1 MTYNI
6 RGIKSVKEEL
16 EHYLNF
22 SKSDSAK
29 PDILAL
35 QETFLTKKTYRCR
48 IPGYTC
54 IEAKADHAKGG
65 TGLLLAVKNNVGL
78 EISEFKA
85 APTWLSG
92 IVSGRTKNGD
102 KFTLLVT
109 NVHFPNAGIRKK
121 RAISELLDHYK
132 KSNKKFK
139 KHILL
144 GDYNM
149 DTQVSKKFTLK
160 LGTGF
165 QHAKVVLR
173 YNNDYTM
180 VRIMLVMKR

>member
-1 MTYNI
+1 MVMTYNI
-6 RGIKSVKEEL
+6 QGIKSIKEDL

-35 QETFLTKKTYRCR
+35 QETLLTKKTYRCR

-65 TGLLLAVKNNVGL
+65 TGLLLAIRNNVGL
-78 EISEFKA
+78 EISEFKSA
-85 APTWLSG
+85 ATWLLV

-109 NVHFPNAGIRKK
+109 NTHFPSAGIRK
-121 RAISELLDHYK
+121 
-132 KSNKKFK
+132 
-139 KHILL
+139 
-144 GDYNM
+144 
-149 DTQVSKKFTLK
+149 
-160 LGTGF
+160 
-165 QHAKVVLR
+165 
-173 YNNDYTM
+173 
-180 VRIMLVMKR
+180 